1 MMNELNADGKTGC
14 AVKDK
19 RLLETE
25 VKGLIIIHHQIPKH
39 PMNQL
44 RRADGWMALN
54 KWLTESL

>member
-25 VKGLIIIHHQIPKH
+25 VKGLIIIHHQIPKN

-44 RRADGWMALN
+44 RRADG
-54 KWLTESL
+54 